1 MLFVTLW
8 VATVTKEDE
17 WFGDIDNQVFSFKTN
32 IKCWLKDSEENNMSK
47 NLSRSSRSSASNTPR
62 ESKSS
67 TEPKLS
73 KEIGN
78 EDKIRVPELVEE
90 AELLE
95 QKQIIECEAQKLKIR
110 EELAKARARV
120 STYDEAKL
128 INFEEVIIHKA
139 SR

>member
-1 MLFVTLW
+1 MFVTLW

-17 WFGDIDNQVFSFKTN
+17 WFDDIDNQVFSFKTN
-32 IKCWLKDSEENNMSK
+32 IKCWFKDSEENNMSR

-128 INFEEVIIHKA
+128 INFEEAIIHKA

>member
-1 MLFVTLW
+1 M
-8 VATVTKEDE
+8 TKEDE

-95 QKQIIECEAQKLKIR
+95 QKQIIECEVQKLKIR

-128 INFEEVIIHKA
+128 INFEEAIIHKA

>member
-1 MLFVTLW
+1 M
-8 VATVTKEDE
+8 TKEDE

-90 AELLE
+90 AELLKK
-95 QKQIIECEAQKLKIR
+95 KQIIECEGQKLKIR
-110 EELAKARARV
+110 EKLAKARARV

-128 INFEEVIIHKA
+128 INFEEAIIHKA

>member
-1 MLFVTLW
+1 MFVTLW

-128 INFEEVIIHKA
+128 INFEEAIIHKA